1 MIKKISILFLLTFL
15 LNNCDYKPIYSD
27 SSRDNFSIEELNFN
41 GDIEINNLLNKK
53 LKRYQNKNSIRK
65 FDVDINSAYEKIS
78 QSKDLTGKTTD
89 YKVIVKI
96 TFQINESKT
105 LILQEDFLMKNLT
118 NEFEENKYEKTKI
131 ESSIDIII
139 NTFTIQLFKCNDFKV
154 LRT

>member
-41 GDIEINNLLNKK
+41 GDIEINNLLKKK

-65 FDVDINSAYEKIS
+65 FDVDINSVYEKIS

-89 YKVIVKI
+89 YKIIVKI

-139 NTFTIQLFKCNDFKV
+139 NTFTIQLSQMQ
-154 LRT
+154 

>member
-53 LKRYQNKNSIRK
+53 LKKYQNKNSIKK
-65 FDVDINSAYEKIS
+65 FDVDINTVYEKIS

-89 YKVIVKI
+89 YKIIVKI

-118 NEFEENKYEKTKI
+118 NEFEENKYE
-131 ESSIDIII
+131 
-139 NTFTIQLFKCNDFKV
+139 
-154 LRT
+154 RPR

>member
-41 GDIEINNLLNKK
+41 GDIEINNLLRKK
-53 LKRYQNKNSIRK
+53 LKRYQNQNSIKK

-89 YKVIVKI
+89 YKIIVKI

-139 NTFTIQLFKCNDFKV
+139 NTFTIQLSQMQ
-154 LRT
+154 

>member
-1 MIKKISILFLLTFL
+1 MIKKITIFFLLTFL

-27 SSRDNFSIEELNFN
+27 SSKDNFSIGELNFN
-41 GDIEINNLLNKK
+41 GDIEINNFLNKK
-53 LKRYQNKNSIRK
+53 LKKYQNKNSIKK
-65 FDVDINSAYEKIS
+65 FDVDINSVYEKIS

-89 YKVIVKI
+89 YKIIVKI

-139 NTFTIQLFKCNDFKV
+139 NTFTIQLSQMQ
-154 LRT
+154 